1 MSNIATYQSQL
12 SQFAEPSAG
21 GCLCLP
27 AACALK
33 LENAEGVGVSLSIL
47 LHILYSL
54 EYLIKCSGTLS
65 KYFKKNNNFVACHRQ
80 S

>member
-12 SQFAEPSAG
+12 SQFAEPSAR

-33 LENAEGVGVSLSIL
+33 LENAEGVGVSIL

-54 EYLIKCSGTLS
+54 E
-65 KYFKKNNNFVACHRQ
+65 
-80 S
+80 